1 MRSKTE
7 LPNSVLRWQ
16 AFFLCLILFLVSF
29 LLFRPIISA
38 FEDLHIEYLLSGGY
52 GDSRDLRL
60 HYLYGW
66 HPFVFA
72 PVYLLYDWMPET
84 NWYGIFLILVQ
95 FIAHLILINQLIRR
109 IGFKTTYPIYL
120 VFFFLFGFPFLQKLE
135 IATTSSLLA
144 LAACSKFIFAYSNQQ
159 DQDLSIS
166 TKNKVFFI
174 LSLVFA
180 SLLRFHTTF
189 LVLAIFSLA
198 SIFLLNRRSLKQFL
212 MAGLISLVVSLILF
226 QVQKLIYQQEPD
238 YAIWKAKSDLY
249 FSMTN
254 RPNTEFVLVDSFQ
267 NMEASFILQHYWVDS
282 SMITVQNLKPF
293 IRSEIFSINSSS
305 STPQKAFFWTFQ
317 NNRLSLLLIVALLAA
332 SFLLG
337 GRFAFLKSF
346 VITGIGLSTFLSLLI
361 VFKIREHII
370 LSISTFIFLCIL
382 GVLIS
387 DLGKKGK
394 VFGYLVFGVFMSI
407 GCWRLVQV
415 MKSGTILNDQV
426 VKTKTLINYCSES
439 PEKLFI
445 NPSNEGWMA
454 LSAFDSPRR
463 FPLKNI
469 LTRELLMTG
478 KFIPLFE
485 RFQIFHLTNQLVDN
499 PRIVL
504 LGARQP
510 DWRLYYL
517 LKKNKTINVQ
527 ASSVLPEIPAFVL
540 KTHYPGD

>member
-1 MRSKTE
+1 MRPKIQ

-16 AFFLCLILFLVSF
+16 GFFLCLILFLVSF
-29 LLFRPIISA
+29 LLFKPIISA

-52 GDSRDLRL
+52 GESRDLRL

-72 PVYLLYDWMPET
+72 PVYLLYGWIPET

-95 FIAHLILINQLIRR
+95 FLAHFLLINQLIRSV
-109 IGFKTTYPIYL
+109 GFKTTYLIYL

-144 LAACSKFIFAYSNQQ
+144 LAACSKFIFTYSNQQ
-159 DQDLSIS
+159 DQNLPIS
-166 TKNKVFFI
+166 TRNKVLFI
-174 LSLVFA
+174 LCLVFA

-198 SIFLLNRRSLKQFL
+198 SIFLLNRRSLKQFI
-212 MAGLISLVVSLILF
+212 MAGIISLVVSLILF

-238 YAIWKAKSDLY
+238 YAFWKAKSDLY

-254 RPNTEFVLVDSFQ
+254 RPNSEFVPIDNFQ
-267 NMEASFILQHYWVDS
+267 KMKASFILQHYWVDS
-282 SMITVQNLKPF
+282 SMISFQNLQPF
-293 IRSEIFSINSSS
+293 IRSKIFSTNSSS

-317 NNRLSLLLIVALLAA
+317 NNRLGLLLIMALLAA

-337 GRFAFLKSF
+337 GRIAFLKSF
-346 VITGIGLSTFLSLLI
+346 VFTGIGLSTFLSLLI
-361 VFKIREHII
+361 LFKIREHLI
-370 LSISTFIFLCIL
+370 LTISTFIFLCIL

-387 DLGKKGK
+387 DLGRKGK
-394 VFGYLVFGVFMSI
+394 VFGYLLFGVFMAL

-415 MKSGTILNDQV
+415 MKSATNLNGQIA
-426 VKTKTLINYCSES
+426 KTKTFINSSSEL

-445 NPSNEGWMA
+445 NPTNEGWMA

-463 FPLKNI
+463 FPLKNV

-485 RFQIFHLTNQLVDN
+485 RFQILHLTNQLVDN

-510 DWRLYYL
+510 DWKHYYL
-517 LKKNKTINVQ
+517 WTKGKSIDVK
-527 ASSVLPEIPAFVL
+527 ASSVLPEIPAFEL
-540 KTHYPGD
+540 KTH